1 MKNQENDTF
10 SLAHTTWKCQYHIV
24 FTPKYHRKVIY
35 GALRAEIG
43 KILRELCRRKD
54 VEIIEAHAMPD
65 HIHIL
70 VSIPPNERVSSFM
83 GYLKGKSTMIIFER
97 YAHLKYKYGNRHFWS
112 RGYYVSTVGINSATV
127 QKYIREQEKAGSKLE
142 QQSTLDNRKNNT
154 IVPMYVDP
162 KRIIASKNDPSLMLG
177 STLCLIDDEG
187 DIQDVSEFVGKKSQ
201 ENTKRFWAWTTLIF
215 PATLQKN

>member
-35 GALRAEIG
+35 GALRTEIG
-43 KILRELCRRKD
+43 KILRELCKRKG

-65 HIHIL
+65 HIHML

-97 YAHLKYKYGNRHFWS
+97 YARLKYKYGNRHFWS
-112 RGYYVSTVGINSATV
+112 RGYYVSTVGRNKEAIK
-127 QKYIREQEKAGSKLE
+127 KYIANQLQEDKLYEQLSMKEYIDPFTGEPVKGSK
-142 QQSTLDNRKNNT
+142 
-154 IVPMYVDP
+154 
-162 KRIIASKNDPSLMLG
+162 
-177 STLCLIDDEG
+177 
-187 DIQDVSEFVGKKSQ
+187 
-201 ENTKRFWAWTTLIF
+201 
-215 PATLQKN
+215 

>member
-1 MKNQENDTF
+1 MKDID

-43 KILRELCRRKD
+43 KIIRELCRRKS
-54 VEIIEAHAMPD
+54 VEIIEAHSMPD

-112 RGYYVSTVGINSATV
+112 RGYYVSTVGRNEKKITEYIQNQIQEDKIN
-127 QKYIREQEKAGSKLE
+127 EQL
-142 QQSTLDNRKNNT
+142 T
-154 IVPMYVDP
+154 IKEYVDP
-162 KRIIASKNDPSLMLG
+162 FAEVEGEEDNNDK
-177 STLCLIDDEG
+177 
-187 DIQDVSEFVGKKSQ
+187 GKK
-201 ENTKRFWAWTTLIF
+201 
-215 PATLQKN
+215 